1 MSLSSH
7 SENNCLVCP
16 RIVVY
21 EYVIS
26 AVPFVSDRVVSKV
39 NEIVIC

>member
-1 MSLSSH
+1 MKQQT
-7 SENNCLVCP
+7 NCLVCP

-26 AVPFVSDRVVSKV
+26 AVPFVSDICVKRKQFCDLLVS
-39 NEIVIC
+39 E